1 MIIWIAS
8 YPKSGNTWV
17 RAFLTSYYFTNDGI
31 FDPKNLKQIPDYPN
45 KQIIGKQT
53 LPENTIHLYWKDS
66 QEKFIRDNKVRFLK
80 THNALLSIG
89 DHHFTTSKTTI
100 GVIYVIRDP
109 RNVITSIKN
118 HMDLDNYDEAFTYMT
133 DRNKVGH
140 RTKNNNVSSQFIS
153 SWRINYISWFKS
165 KFRKLIIRYEDML
178 NKPDETFKK
187 IVLFVNTLSNHEKI
201 VDEAKLKKAIAT
213 TNFENMKKSEEK
225 GDFKESLFSEKKKEK
240 IKFFF
245 LGPKNNWKEKLDSDL
260 INKMN
265 SYYKADLFDLGYK
278 N

>member
-1 MIIWIAS
+1 M
-8 YPKSGNTWV
+8 
-17 RAFLTSYYFTNDGI
+17 
-31 FDPKNLKQIPDYPN
+31 
-45 KQIIGKQT
+45 
-53 LPENTIHLYWKDS
+53 
-66 QEKFIRDNKVRFLK
+66 
-80 THNALLSIG
+80 LSIG

-225 GDFKESLFSEKKKEK
+225 GDFKEKSFSEKKREYKV
-240 IKFFF
+240 FF
-245 LGPKNNWKEKLDSDL
+245 SR
-260 INKMN
+260 
-265 SYYKADLFDLGYK
+265 S
-278 N
+278 

>member
-1 MIIWIAS
+1 
-8 YPKSGNTWV
+8 
-17 RAFLTSYYFTNDGI
+17 
-31 FDPKNLKQIPDYPN
+31 
-45 KQIIGKQT
+45 
-53 LPENTIHLYWKDS
+53 
-66 QEKFIRDNKVRFLK
+66 
-80 THNALLSIG
+80 
-89 DHHFTTSKTTI
+89 
-100 GVIYVIRDP
+100 
-109 RNVITSIKN
+109 
-118 HMDLDNYDEAFTYMT
+118 MDLDNYDEAFTYMT

-225 GDFKESLFSEKKKEK
+225 GDFKESLFSEKKKEN

-245 LGPKNNWKEKLDSDL
+245 LGPKNNWKNLLDKE
-260 INKMN
+260 IVN
-265 SYYKADLFDLGYK
+265 SLQK
-278 N
+278 NFAAEMKELNYL